1 MFLPQSIITLPVV
14 NLVTLFGIIRAG
26 IQPVLSS
33 HFMSLLFKCSV
44 PGNKFGS
51 LGLTRPPYTKI
62 QHHFWHLAVCFLDLK
77 GVC

>member
-14 NLVTLFGIIRAG
+14 NLVTLFGIIRVG

-51 LGLTRPPYTKI
+51 LGLTRPHTPKFSIISGILRFVFST
-62 QHHFWHLAVCFLDLK
+62 
-77 GVC
+77 